1 MKHLLFNFLQPQ
13 GRISPVVIV
22 SAVVVFIAGVS
33 LLVYFYQRYK
43 RIEKEPEEDWDSSRR
58 SLFVNVRPPAPKSEE
73 AHELKSSHTKPP
85 IVEEVSIQTGG
96 TRELTTEP
104 AQSSFSPAASAEPEP
119 QSETAVLEEPAQPK
133 IAPPAQLRPTEMLA
147 SPPVEVPA
155 EAARES
161 KTSSSDKDFPRRV
174 EVAPQPPLMAERE
187 IILPSTPEA
196 RRVARVDQRSRR
208 EPFEPPR
215 IERIFQREP
224 YEAPTIEPL
233 TPREASA
240 TRELR
245 SPRASQP
252 GGDYSE
258 GRLPRG
264 TVRFG
269 SASEVARSLD
279 PPRPE
284 RETRELAGQVV
295 TATAGMMPEP
305 SAAVGASQRVQRAGS
320 ILGLPAEPSHQPL
333 ILGKPVQ
340 QSNELGIGALTNYG
354 KDIGPRGGRAGT
366 VALLLVVALVGG
378 AVGLYLFVPSVHS
391 RVGSFVAHLR
401 GTDAQ
406 AALEAAMKP
415 KAQVIPSTRPE
426 VNKNLV
432 IARGAVDN
440 ISDEPLENLT
450 VEVSLTRGGG
460 APSETRTVSVTPN
473 PLPARE
479 RGVFEFEYDGKRD
492 TGFVGYTITKLF
504 SNGNEV
510 RFRSP
515 GQK

>member
-22 SAVVVFIAGVS
+22 GAVVVFIAGVS
-33 LLVYFYQRYK
+33 LLVYFYQKYK

-58 SLFVNVRPPAPKSEE
+58 SLFVNVRPPAAKSEE
-73 AHELKSSHTKPP
+73 ADELDSAPIEPP
-85 IVEEVSIQTGG
+85 IVKEVSVQTGG
-96 TRELTTEP
+96 TRELTTDS
-104 AQSSFSPAASAEPEP
+104 ALSSFSPAASAEPEAQP
-119 QSETAVLEEPAQPK
+119 ETAALEEPAQPK
-133 IAPPAQLRPTEMLA
+133 AAPSAQPRPTEILA
-147 SPPVEVPA
+147 SPSVPA
-155 EAARES
+155 EARRES
-161 KTSSSDKDFPRRV
+161 EPSSSDKDSPRRV
-174 EVAPQPPLMAERE
+174 EVSDQPQIVAQRE
-187 IILPSTPEA
+187 ISLPSTPEP
-196 RRVARVDQRSRR
+196 RRVARVEQRSRR

-215 IERIFQREP
+215 IERILHREP
-224 YEAPTIEPL
+224 YEPPTIEPL
-233 TPREASA
+233 TPRETSA

-245 SPRASQP
+245 SPRANKP
-252 GGDYSE
+252 GGDYTES
-258 GRLPRG
+258 RMSRG
-264 TVRFG
+264 TARFG
-269 SASEVARSLD
+269 SASEDIARSLD

-284 RETRELAGQVV
+284 RDTRELAGQVV

-305 SAAVGASQRVQRAGS
+305 AAPVGASQRVQRAGS

-333 ILGKPVQ
+333 ILGEPVQ
-340 QSNELGIGALTNYG
+340 QGNELGIGALTNYG
-354 KDIGPRGGRAGT
+354 KDVGPRGSRAGT
-366 VALLLVVALVGG
+366 IVLLIVVALLAG
-378 AVGLYLFVPSVHS
+378 AVGLYLFVPSIHS
-391 RVGSFVAHLR
+391 RVGAFVAHLR
-401 GTDAQ
+401 GTDTQ
-406 AALEAAMKP
+406 AAIEAAMKP

-426 VNKNLV
+426 VNKNMV

-460 APSETRTVSVTPN
+460 GPAETRTVSVTPN

-510 RFRSP
+510 RFRAP